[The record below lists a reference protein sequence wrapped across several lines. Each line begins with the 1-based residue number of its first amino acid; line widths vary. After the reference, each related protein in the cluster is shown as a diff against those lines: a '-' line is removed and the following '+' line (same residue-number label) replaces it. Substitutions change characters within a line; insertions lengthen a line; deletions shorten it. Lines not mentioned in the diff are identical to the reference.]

1 MAQQLECC
9 LVWFRRDL
17 RTYDNPALVA
27 ALNSAKRV
35 IPVYVWAPEE
45 EVRCLAWRGSHQHSE
60 LGCPDTKLS
69 EGHPRPLLTA
79 VRRNVHLQHVSSLR
93 NWPFWLIESCS
104 SSSTFTALLSL
115 FN

>member
-45 EVRCLAWRGSHQHSE
+45 EVRRGVVPIS
-60 LGCPDTKLS
+60 T
-69 EGHPRPLLTA
+69 
-79 VRRNVHLQHVSSLR
+79 R
-93 NWPFWLIESCS
+93 NWVALITSCPRA
-104 SSSTFTALLSL
+104 TLGHF
-115 FN
+115 